1 MDDIGELCFGELGMG
16 ETMNKTLLRMV
27 ASATAYDYLPEFEQM
42 QSGGDSDTQW
52 LPVTAL
58 RPADSPRRA
67 GEDIGH
73 IEMLASIEER
83 LPPIVVHR
91 ASMRVIDGMHRLRAA
106 KLRGDDRVEVRFF
119 DGDEQEAFVLAVT
132 ANTTHGLPLSIG
144 DRALATERI
153 IASQPTWSDRAIAV
167 AVGLGARTVGNIRRR
182 MQDQAEVESVTAR
195 TGRDGRVRPVDNSVG
210 RLRASALIKQRPE
223 ASLREIARE
232 AGVSPST
239 VRDVRLRLERGEDP
253 LPQMRQRREKPAIRE
268 ASRSCCRGCRAT
280 RRSGSPS
287 RAGSCCGGSI
297 RGRSG
302 PRSGPRSSTRCRRTA
317 PTSSPTWRGPAPT
330 SGNRSPRNS
339 SSAPRVRPDP
349 VPGHAAGQAVMSV
362 TTPVYKGL
370 TDKKSMADWPDD
382 IIKLNR
388 SWVSK
393 DDDAYWQKY
402 KASPKFF
409 INLETA
415 HKLWEAP
422 SAI

>member
-1 MDDIGELCFGELGMG
+1 MA
-16 ETMNKTLLRMV
+16 ETMNQTVLRMV
-27 ASATAYDYLPEFEQM
+27 TPAFDDDVVPERELM
-42 QSGGDSDTQW
+42 RIGHSDDSHW

-67 GEDIGH
+67 GEEIGH

-91 ASMRVIDGMHRLRAA
+91 ETMRVIDGMHRLRAA

-119 DGDEQEAFVLAVT
+119 DGSEQEAFVLAVT

-210 RLRASALIKQRPE
+210 RLRASTLIKQRPE

-253 LPQMRQRREKPAIRE
+253 LPQVRQRREKPAVRE
-268 ASRSCCRGCRAT
+268 AVSRMLQGLQSDPSLRFTESGRTVLRWVHSRAIRAEEWAEVEQKVPAHCTYILASVARSCADEWLQIAEELEQRTT
-280 RRSGSPS
+280 R
-287 RAGSCCGGSI
+287 
-297 RGRSG
+297 
-302 PRSGPRSSTRCRRTA
+302 
-317 PTSSPTWRGPAPT
+317 
-330 SGNRSPRNS
+330 
-339 SSAPRVRPDP
+339 SA
-349 VPGHAAGQAVMSV
+349 
-362 TTPVYKGL
+362 
-370 TDKKSMADWPDD
+370 
-382 IIKLNR
+382 
-388 SWVSK
+388 
-393 DDDAYWQKY
+393 
-402 KASPKFF
+402 
-409 INLETA
+409 
-415 HKLWEAP
+415 
-422 SAI
+422 